1 MKYFAEILAALF
13 VVLTVILGYIL
24 YVVVVAAVQ
33 EGYITIFATAYALGF
48 VSPVLIYIQI
58 RRIFFTTSSLNSSVF
73 NTAMGAMDDLR
84 GFL

>member
-48 VSPVLIYIQI
+48 VSPVLIYIQ
-58 RRIFFTTSSLNSSVF
+58 SSVF

-84 GFL
+84 DFL